1 MIIVSQNSF
10 KSSLYI
16 DYLTLSATYQT
27 ASINSTIEK
36 HHEKTRHIKYP
47 AQCNMYVGSDYF
59 SLSILFYFIF

>member
-27 ASINSTIEK
+27 ASINSTIE
-36 HHEKTRHIKYP
+36 ETRHIKYP

-59 SLSILFYFIF
+59 SLSILFDFIF